1 MACRTR
7 RDRTRKISPSCASDQ
22 PPILALLRLA
32 GGDRRLA
39 LEQQS
44 GALDDRDVDHLAVD
58 SDSAHTFGQRLVIGS
73 DDAAGVVDL
82 LRIRPELLVE
92 DRHLARMDHRG
103 ADKTE
108 STRTSDRLPKAVEI
122 VELSNRADKAQWHD
136 SGGAGSEHG
145 HLLWHR

>member
-58 SDSAHTFGQRLVIGS
+58 SDGADTLGQRLVIGR
-73 DDAAGVVDL
+73 DDAAGMIDL
-82 LRIRPELLVE
+82 LAARPELLVQ
-92 DRHLARMDHRG
+92 DLHLARMDHRG
-103 ADKTE
+103 AGKTE
-108 STRTSDRLPKAVEI
+108 SAGAADR
-122 VELSNRADKAQWHD
+122 
-136 SGGAGSEHG
+136 
-145 HLLWHR
+145 

>member
-22 PPILALLRLA
+22 LPIRAFFAWRAAIAASRSSSSPARSTTGTSIILPF
-32 GGDRRLA
+32 
-39 LEQQS
+39 
-44 GALDDRDVDHLAVD
+44 D
-58 SDSAHTFGQRLVIGS
+58 SDCADAFGQRLVIGS

-82 LRIRPELLVE
+82 LRFRPELLVE